1 MTDDGYKEEY
11 EIGSLKVVTKM
22 LLNTDCSI
30 DILSMSSVFTVAE
43 VEDIKKIIERIE
55 SKEDIEEL
63 QKYFKF
69 TIRELKAIEDC
80 VKGCSSLY

>member
-1 MTDDGYKEEY
+1 MTEGY
-11 EIGSLKVVTKM
+11 EIGYRLGSLKVVTKM

-30 DILSMSSVFTVAE
+30 DILSMASVFTVEE

-69 TIRELKAIEDC
+69 SLRELEAIEDC
-80 VKGCSSLY
+80 VKGCSLYT

>member
-1 MTDDGYKEEY
+1 MTDEY
-11 EIGSLKVVTKM
+11 EIGYRLGSLKVVTKM

-43 VEDIKKIIERIE
+43 VEDIKKIIERVE

-69 TIRELKAIEDC
+69 TIRELKVIEDC
-80 VKGCSSLY
+80 IKGCSSLY